1 MVVYCVYTWLL
12 GIYVNVPLNVVHARG
27 DRVRVEAKIGY
38 AAKVSVA
45 IEVVEPAVPNV
56 PTEGR
61 GTEGEASV

>member
-1 MVVYCVYTWLL
+1 MY
-12 GIYVNVPLNVVHARG
+12 IPLNVVHARG
-27 DRVRVEAKIGY
+27 DRVQVEAKIRY

-45 IEVVEPAVPNV
+45 IEVVETAVPNV